1 MSGVPNRT
9 DPTDRIGQ
17 TGHRTGHQTGHTYED
32 PLGRVLVQLFFFS
45 LCTSIAIQ
53 QTGLGLLLA
62 FGAYTCWRKKYLPT
76 TPLDRPLLL
85 FYGALLLS
93 TFLGPDPVH
102 SLTGYRKLWLVGAF
116 FVTYIFVNER
126 QFAQQLMTLV
136 ITVAAVLA
144 AYGIVQHYTGIDW
157 GRELLGKPADLDAFW
172 LGRQEGFRT
181 QGLFPSGIT
190 YAHNLLFP
198 LSLVTAFLFAPSPRW
213 QKKVLLWLAWGVMI
227 FALLFSLTRGV
238 WIAYACVLIACG
250 LVRGRRALLGAVG
263 GMVVCGLFLL
273 SAGDGVRERA
283 AEVFDLEAASNVARS
298 RIWQANLDMIQDQPL
313 FGWGYGNYK
322 QFRAPYYTRYP
333 EADTDAHAHNMYL
346 QIGAESGLVGLCAF
360 LALIAVVLGKGWQIY
375 TALPS
380 EPLKSCALGIL
391 LSVLG
396 FLIGGLTQHNFGD
409 AEVVIVLWAVLG
421 VLMRME
427 EWGEG

>member
-1 MSGVPNRT
+1 MAGVPSLIG
-9 DPTDRIGQ
+9 RIGRIDQ
-17 TGHRTGHQTGHTYED
+17 IDQD
-32 PLGRVLVQLFFFS
+32 KLGRVLVQLFFMG

-53 QTGLGLLLA
+53 QTLLGILLA
-62 FGAYTCWRKKYLPT
+62 FGAYTSWRKKSLPR

-85 FYGALLLS
+85 FYGAMLLS
-93 TFLGPDPVH
+93 TFLGPDPMH
-102 SLTGYRKLWLVGAF
+102 SLAGYRKLWLVGAF
-116 FVTYIFVNER
+116 FVTYALVDER
-126 QFAQQLMTLV
+126 QFGEQLIELV
-136 ITVAAVLA
+136 MTVAAVLA

-157 GRELLGKPADLDAFW
+157 ARELLGKQPDLDAFW
-172 LGRQEGFRT
+172 LGRREGFRT
-181 QGLFPSGIT
+181 EGLFPSGIT

-198 LSLVTAFLFAPSPRW
+198 LSFVTALLFAPGPRW
-213 QKKVLLWLAWGVMI
+213 QKRWQKKTLLWLAWGCMI

-238 WIAYACVLIACG
+238 WIAYGCVLMVCG
-250 LVRGRRALLGAVG
+250 LVRGRGALLNAVG
-263 GMVVCGLFLL
+263 GIVVCGLFLL

-283 AEVFDLEAASNVARS
+283 SEVFDLQAASNVARS

-322 QFRAPYYTRYP
+322 QFRAPYYARYP

-346 QIGAESGLVGLCAF
+346 QIGADSGLVGLCAF
-360 LALIAVVLGKGWQIY
+360 LVLIAVVLGKGWQIY
-375 TALPS
+375 ASLTT

-396 FLIGGLTQHNFGD
+396 FLIGGVTQHNFGD

-427 EWGEG
+427 EWGD

>member
-1 MSGVPNRT
+1 
-9 DPTDRIGQ
+9 
-17 TGHRTGHQTGHTYED
+17 
-32 PLGRVLVQLFFFS
+32 
-45 LCTSIAIQ
+45 
-53 QTGLGLLLA
+53 
-62 FGAYTCWRKKYLPT
+62 
-76 TPLDRPLLL
+76 
-85 FYGALLLS
+85 
-93 TFLGPDPVH
+93 
-102 SLTGYRKLWLVGAF
+102 
-116 FVTYIFVNER
+116 
-126 QFAQQLMTLV
+126 
-136 ITVAAVLA
+136 
-144 AYGIVQHYTGIDW
+144 
-157 GRELLGKPADLDAFW
+157 LGKQPNLDAFW
-172 LGRQEGFRT
+172 LGRKEGFRT
-181 QGLFPSGIT
+181 EGLFPSGIT

-198 LSLVTAFLFAPSPRW
+198 LSFVTAFLFAPSPRW
-213 QKKVLLWLAWGVMI
+213 QKKTLLWLAWGLMI

-238 WIAYACVLIACG
+238 WIAYGCVLIVCG

-263 GMVVCGLFLL
+263 GIVLCGLFLL

-283 AEVFDLEAASNVARS
+283 SEVFDLQAASNVTRS

-322 QFRAPYYTRYP
+322 QFRAPYYASYP
-333 EADTDAHAHNMYL
+333 GADTDAHAHNMYL

-360 LALIAVVLGKGWQIY
+360 LVLIAVVLGKGWQIY
-375 TALPS
+375 AGLTT

-391 LSVLG
+391 LSVFG